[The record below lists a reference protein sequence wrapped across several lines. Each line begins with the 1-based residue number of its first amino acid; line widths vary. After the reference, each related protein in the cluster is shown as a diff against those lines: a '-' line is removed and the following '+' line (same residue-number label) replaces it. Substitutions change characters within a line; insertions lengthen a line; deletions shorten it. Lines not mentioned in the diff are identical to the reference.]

1 MKFDTFLDQL
11 VAKFLSAKSKELV
24 EKIILIIA
32 IVSFLVHLLLIYLIQ
47 YEVIRPAWDMD
58 LFKGAIAAIYTPFS
72 FILIYEV
79 YLLIF
84 YIPKSI
90 TTYVCKQYEIITL
103 IVIRRLFKDLSH
115 LEFTPSW
122 VYNTSDRQFSYDII
136 LSILV
141 FFIIYLFRI
150 NIYTKTKAEQDQ
162 NPRKYQFDSFV
173 RFKKMIAVGL
183 VPILAF
189 IASYSLLNW
198 LGAFSWNKHIEQLS
212 FRNINN
218 VFYEDFFTILIIVD
232 VLMLLIS
239 FFYTGSFHKVIR
251 NSGFIIS
258 TILIRLSFST
268 EGLLNNLLILS
279 ALLFG
284 LSILLIHN
292 KFEKLEIE
300 DELYSWSLLTPSS
313 DHE

>member
-162 NPRKYQFDSFV
+162 NPRKYQLDSFV

-292 KFEKLEIE
+292 KFEKLEVE
-300 DELYSWSLLTPSS
+300 DEPYSWLLPTPGSNGS
-313 DHE
+313 